1 VAGRV
6 EPLGVFSTLV
16 YFFGEWH
23 HWPKRREGCA
33 VSSAEP
39 APEATEAGGER
50 KGVRTRRR
58 ILEAARRVFAD
69 VGYERATIRGIAAAA
84 DVDKSSVIQYFGT
97 KQVLFREAVHWDIP
111 IAELT
116 SDDAAET
123 TENLVRG
130 MLAAWAADP
139 NSPMAVLLRT
149 SMTSEDAAELLR
161 AHITA
166 QSVDAMAATID
177 APDAR
182 LRAAL
187 AGAMLMGIVTQRYVL
202 RMPDLKD
209 ADVEEI
215 LGLVTPLM
223 RALLNPEADT

>member
-1 VAGRV
+1 
-6 EPLGVFSTLV
+6 
-16 YFFGEWH
+16 
-23 HWPKRREGCA
+23 
-33 VSSAEP
+33 VSRAEP
-39 APEATEAGGER
+39 TADASEAAGER
-50 KGVRTRRR
+50 KGQRTRRR
-58 ILEAARRVFAD
+58 ILDAARGVFAS

-84 DVDKSSVIQYFGT
+84 GVDKSSVIQYFGT
-97 KQVLFREAVHWDIP
+97 KQALFREAVHWDIP

-116 SDDAAET
+116 SDDPVET

-139 NSPMAVLLRT
+139 NSPMAVLVRA

-161 AHITA
+161 THITA

-187 AGAMLMGIVTQRYVL
+187 AGAMLMGIVSQRYIL
-202 RMPDLKD
+202 KMPDLKD
-209 ADVEEI
+209 ADVEDI
-215 LGLVTPLM
+215 LRLVTPLV
-223 RALLNPEADT
+223 RTLLHPDGDE